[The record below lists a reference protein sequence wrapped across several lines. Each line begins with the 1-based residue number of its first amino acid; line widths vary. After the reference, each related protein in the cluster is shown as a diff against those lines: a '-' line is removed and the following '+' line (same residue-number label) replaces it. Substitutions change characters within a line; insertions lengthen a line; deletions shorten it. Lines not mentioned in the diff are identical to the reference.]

1 MTASN
6 SGIPAAINSGI
17 VEMPS
22 HDVSSEEVIA
32 TIDDSDHNKNRRRF
46 CFAPTEQAYNH
57 GSDRVRRLRTMPF
70 DSETWI
76 GNLDNLGSRVWPHP
90 SFNELLARSLTGDP
104 RFPLPNTVAKEN
116 RFQSLRLRCCGEECL
131 PTTHSP
137 PVEYE
142 KPSPLETLAF
152 ERTQNAGLQR
162 LFAIVHR
169 HENGR
174 YRFWKADG
182 TYHEFYGL
190 VKGSISMF
198 PSPRSARSTNIGSLG
213 SPERRSTSTSTKS
226 SKPVAQFAGDLDDTT
241 LQVAQE
247 MRTLTRSGNMEG
259 QLVSG
264 QVEVPFAD
272 CPEPPSKRRIV
283 AGSYVPHGKEI
294 DFAKVSH
301 IATPRSM
308 AKPKQLRFRRPSA
321 TSARHSQPSHI
332 RTQGPVRSL
341 LHIKEACM
349 LAYHLTGPALQLMY
363 GNHAFTIES
372 REGSLIDPT
381 TDDPFLMTEQHAQYV
396 LYSRQRSLKVIL
408 SKEITRSINESADRM
423 TGGVV
428 LLEFGGSDARDD
440 FIASIKYMVGTVG
453 GIGCADE

>member
-1 MTASN
+1 M
-6 SGIPAAINSGI
+6 IF
-17 VEMPS
+17 
-22 HDVSSEEVIA
+22 EVVIYP
-32 TIDDSDHNKNRRRF
+32 F
-46 CFAPTEQAYNH
+46 Y
-57 GSDRVRRLRTMPF
+57 VRL
-70 DSETWI
+70 S
-76 GNLDNLGSRVWPHP
+76 
-90 SFNELLARSLTGDP
+90 
-104 RFPLPNTVAKEN
+104 K
-116 RFQSLRLRCCGEECL
+116 Q
-131 PTTHSP
+131 
-137 PVEYE
+137 
-142 KPSPLETLAF
+142 
-152 ERTQNAGLQR
+152 AGLQK

-182 TYHEFYGL
+182 TYHESYGL
-190 VKGSISMF
+190 AKGSVSVSQ
-198 PSPRSARSTNIGSLG
+198 SPRSARSTNIGSLG

-241 LQVAQE
+241 LHVAQE
-247 MRTLTRSGNMEG
+247 MRTLNRSRNMEA

-264 QVEVPFAD
+264 PVEDPFAD

-283 AGSYVPHGKEI
+283 AGSYVPHGKGIDCAEI
-294 DFAKVSH
+294 SH
-301 IATPRSM
+301 IAASRFM
-308 AKPKQLRFRRPSA
+308 AKSKPLRFRRPSKN
-321 TSARHSQPSHI
+321 SAKHSQPSHI
-332 RTQGPVRSL
+332 RTQEPIRSL
-341 LHIKEACM
+341 LHIKEVCM

-408 SKEITRSINESADRM
+408 SKETTRNINESADQI

-440 FIASIKYMVGTVG
+440 FIARIKRMVGNVG

>member
-1 MTASN
+1 
-6 SGIPAAINSGI
+6 
-17 VEMPS
+17 
-22 HDVSSEEVIA
+22 
-32 TIDDSDHNKNRRRF
+32 
-46 CFAPTEQAYNH
+46 
-57 GSDRVRRLRTMPF
+57 MPF

-104 RFPLPNTVAKEN
+104 RFPLPNTVAKDN
-116 RFQSLRLRCCGEECL
+116 RFQSLRLRCCGDECL

-152 ERTQNAGLQR
+152 ERTQNVRYPQDQICSVDHADVIFEVVIYPFYVRLSKQAGLQK

-169 HENGR
+169 HENGG

-213 SPERRSTSTSTKS
+213 SPERRPTSSLIKS
-226 SKPVAQFAGDLDDTT
+226 SKPVAQFAGDFDDTT
-241 LQVAQE
+241 LHVAQE
-247 MRTLTRSGNMEG
+247 MLTRSSNMEA
-259 QLVSG
+259 QPVSG
-264 QVEVPFAD
+264 LVEDPFAD

-294 DFAKVSH
+294 DFAKVSC
-301 IATPRSM
+301 IAASRSL

-321 TSARHSQPSHI
+321 ASARHSQPSHI
-332 RTQGPVRSL
+332 RTQGPSRSL
-341 LHIKEACM
+341 LNIKEACM
-349 LAYHLTGPALQLMY
+349 LAYHLTGPAL
-363 GNHAFTIES
+363 
-372 REGSLIDPT
+372 
-381 TDDPFLMTEQHAQYV
+381 
-396 LYSRQRSLKVIL
+396 
-408 SKEITRSINESADRM
+408 
-423 TGGVV
+423 
-428 LLEFGGSDARDD
+428 
-440 FIASIKYMVGTVG
+440 
-453 GIGCADE
+453 